1 MAIGSRRTTPT
12 LPAAA
17 AVVSEPTVAPR
28 NTPCVQLKDCTTS
41 GTVVLRRPPKTMA
54 EIGTP
59 SGSLTC
65 LESTGLFAIGP
76 GKREL
81 GWAAFPCEPRFH
93 GRPCQSV
100 ASSGA
105 SPSIP
110 SHHTP
115 PSLVTATLV
124 NSVSRAMVFIALGL
138 EEKLVPG
145 ATPK

>member
-1 MAIGSRRTTPT
+1 MSYPQKGSIAIGSRRTTPT

-28 NTPCVQLKDCTTS
+28 NTPCVQLKDCTTK
-41 GTVVLRRPPKTMA
+41 GTVVLRRPPKMMA
-54 EIGTP
+54 EMGTP

-65 LESTGLFAIGP
+65 LESTGLLDIGAV
-76 GKREL
+76 KREL
-81 GWAAFPCEPRFH
+81 GCAAFSADPFFQ

-115 PSLVTATLV
+115 PSLVSATLV
-124 NSVSRAMVFIALGL
+124 NSVSRAMHFIALGL
-138 EEKLVPG
+138 EE
-145 ATPK
+145 